1 MSCGKVYVGS
11 IPGTVTEEV
20 LIQHFQSIVPEADF
34 TLVRSSIRHSSTG
47 GFGFLTLPTHED
59 VKKVLTIEHNFDG
72 RLLKCEE
79 YLTGDDLAAYR
90 QKLRSRRVFIRNIK
104 KCITDQDIEEFFS
117 QYGKVE
123 SAYIVK
129 VHSSNKSRSFGYVT
143 FELEEPAQKLV
154 LMQTVEIKGIKVF
167 VHPFQKNHESLINKK
182 SGEVDDEEDCDLGEN
197 PTKNPNWVPEADTS
211 IKHLDLSENQES
223 TLYES
228 PDNPPRARPC
238 RPADQAIY
246 SSNAKILLD
255 EEVRSPPPKQSKFY
269 NVSQVSSSRTYLASL
284 ETRTQGPG
292 LPKGGLV
299 LNSTSQMS
307 APCNPASLS
316 SFNGKMS
323 ASAAAN
329 PGPLQLASGVLS
341 APQGINPRKLA
352 SGGNI
357 SSNWQNNSTP
367 WVATSYYAR
376 RAELPILKRDTFA
389 CDLRLDEPQQ
399 LAMCLEKPTRK
410 AYVMSTD
417 CKYNHRLENI
427 GFNRAKVP
435 LPLRTPVGYSHL
447 AFRPAHTAQVFRRH

>member
-20 LIQHFQSIVPEADF
+20 LSQHFQRIVPQADF

-47 GFGFLTLPTHED
+47 GFGFLTLPAQED

-143 FELEEPAQKLV
+143 FESEEPAQKLV

-167 VHPFQKNHESLINKK
+167 VHPFQKNHESMINKK
-182 SGEVDDEEDCDLGEN
+182 SCAVDDDEDCDLGNN
-197 PTKNPNWVPEADTS
+197 PTSNLNWVPEADS
-211 IKHLDLSENQES
+211 SSKHLDLSENQES

-228 PDNPPRARPC
+228 PDNQPRARPC
-238 RPADQAIY
+238 QIADQVIY

-255 EEVRSPPPKQSKFY
+255 DEMSSPQPKQSKLY
-269 NVSQVSSSRTYLASL
+269 NTSQVSSSRTYLASL
-284 ETRTQGPG
+284 ETGAKAPSI
-292 LPKGGLV
+292 PKGGLV
-299 LNSTSQMS
+299 LKSTSQMS
-307 APCNPASLS
+307 APCNPVSLS
-316 SFNGKMS
+316 SFTGKHS
-323 ASAAAN
+323 TAGTADF
-329 PGPLQLASGVLS
+329 GRLQLASGLLS
-341 APQGINPRKLA
+341 APQTINPRKLV

-357 SSNWQNNSTP
+357 SSNWQNNSAY
-367 WVATSYYAR
+367 WVGTSCYPR
-376 RAELPILKRDTFA
+376 RAELPILKHDCLAHEFG
-389 CDLRLDEPQQ
+389 LDESQQ
-399 LAMCLEKPTRK
+399 LTMCLDKPTRK

-427 GFNRAKVP
+427 GFNRATVP
-435 LPLRTPVGYSHL
+435 LSRRIPLGYSHL
-447 AFRPAHTAQVFRRH
+447 ASRPVQVGQVLRRP